1 MNTRQQFDANAV
13 LDQFD
18 KDHSYIESHRAEW
31 LKEFPNSWVVVY
43 GERLVGRGETL
54 ESALDE
60 ARLKCAVGDAAV
72 EFITSE
78 PRNMLL

>member
-1 MNTRQQFDANAV
+1 MTMKQQYDVRAV

-31 LKEFPNSWVVVY
+31 LEQYPNSWVVVY

-54 ESALDE
+54 ESALEE

>member
-1 MNTRQQFDANAV
+1 MTMKQQFDAKAV

-18 KDHSYIESHRAEW
+18 MDHSFIESHREEW
-31 LKEFPNSWVVVY
+31 LEEFPNSWVVVY
-43 GERLVGRGETL
+43 REKVVGRGETL
-54 ESALDE
+54 ESALEE
-60 ARLKCAVGDAAV
+60 ARLQCNVGDAAV